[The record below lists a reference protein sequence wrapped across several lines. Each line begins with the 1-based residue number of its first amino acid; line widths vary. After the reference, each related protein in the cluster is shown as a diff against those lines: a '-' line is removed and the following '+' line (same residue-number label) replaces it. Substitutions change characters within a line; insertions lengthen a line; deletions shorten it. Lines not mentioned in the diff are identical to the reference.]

1 MSRGAKA
8 RTTFIPLLE
17 RHRVRELASSRT
29 APFEAVRRAR
39 MILSLAAGVGTTET
53 ARALGTCDR
62 SVRKWRARWEQA
74 PVVESLRDGDRP
86 GRPRVIVAET
96 RCTVLQ
102 LACDKPDK
110 LLTPFRDTWTQ
121 GALSMALT
129 LRTGVAISRSS
140 VQRILS
146 AKGLKPHRVRQWLH
160 SPDPCFREKVA
171 RICDLYR
178 NPPADA
184 VVLCIDEKPLQT
196 LERRFPTTVGPDGV
210 VRRDF
215 EYVRH
220 GVGHLLAALNGVTG
234 EVTTEVVDKR
244 DAATLTRF
252 MQAVA
257 RRYRGKRVIVVWD
270 NLNIHHEGKDDR
282 WERFNADRKHPFEF
296 VHTPVHASWVNQ
308 VELWFSILQRRVI
321 RHGSFEHQGRIKQE
335 VEAFA
340 RYWNLYER
348 KPFRWTFDGCFEQPL
363 LRAA

>member
-1 MSRGAKA
+1 M
-8 RTTFIPLLE
+8 
-17 RHRVRELASSRT
+17 
-29 APFEAVRRAR
+29 
-39 MILSLAAGVGTTET
+39 
-53 ARALGTCDR
+53 
-62 SVRKWRARWEQA
+62 
-74 PVVESLRDGDRP
+74 
-86 GRPRVIVAET
+86 
-96 RCTVLQ
+96 
-102 LACDKPDK
+102 
-110 LLTPFRDTWTQ
+110 
-121 GALSMALT
+121 
-129 LRTGVAISRSS
+129 
-140 VQRILS
+140 
-146 AKGLKPHRVRQWLH
+146 
-160 SPDPCFREKVA
+160 
-171 RICDLYR
+171 
-178 NPPADA
+178 
-184 VVLCIDEKPLQT
+184 
-196 LERRFPTTVGPDGV
+196 
-210 VRRDF
+210 
-215 EYVRH
+215 RH
-220 GVGHLLAALNGVTG
+220 GVGHLLAALNVVTG